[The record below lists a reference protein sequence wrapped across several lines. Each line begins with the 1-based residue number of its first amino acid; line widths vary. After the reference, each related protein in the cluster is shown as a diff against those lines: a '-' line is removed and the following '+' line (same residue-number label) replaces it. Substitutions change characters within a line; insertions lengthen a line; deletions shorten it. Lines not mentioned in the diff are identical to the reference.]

1 MPRGFMVVCAIQ
13 ANFLFRNEFFRCR
26 RAQSQ
31 SGMAVSILKARL
43 EPSLPARFENFF
55 KTVTAIR

>member
-43 EPSLPARFENFF
+43 EPSLPARFEIFF
-55 KTVTAIR
+55 KP